1 MTPSGKIP
9 REYELK
15 LSCTVHDLAAFKR
28 AVNSATRARL
38 IWQAVDLETH
48 YFDTPEQR
56 FFKNGITIRVRRAN
70 GNYIQTIKA
79 GRGGGGAMDRAEWE
93 QPVNGEKLELET
105 IPKAARRKIGT
116 VSESELH
123 EMVSVKFH
131 RHKTVIQRSGKNGP
145 DLKVEA
151 ALDKG
156 VVQAG
161 EKTQRFAE
169 CELELLQGEP
179 EEFYRLIK
187 KFHDACPLRLSRT
200 KKSDRGFALLNNAKV
215 RGTKL
220 PKFNLSRT
228 LSVSQTLSEI
238 FNGCI
243 GNIIDNEAAALDG
256 KDPEGVHQMRVSL
269 RRIRS
274 SLSAFHRSIEPM
286 RVVWLKREL
295 QWLGSSL
302 VPAREW
308 DVFLMETLANVEG
321 YGIDQRAMKALAALA
336 KQRQRAG
343 YKLVRATLK
352 SDRYTK
358 LILRLTGFAATGGW
372 LPEKISATPPLLSP
386 INEHA
391 RSILDHP
398 YRKLIKAGKG
408 LKSQTPAQR
417 HQARI
422 KLKNLRYTVDLL
434 GSLYSN
440 RNFKLFRKK
449 MARLQSQFGRLND
462 VAQTSLLIE
471 ELMRPS
477 PNFPQPNDRAQIG
490 AGIVLGWHAY
500 KLHDLEQALF
510 DDWTAFRSIAPPW
523 RLGKTK
529 T

>member
-1 MTPSGKIP
+1 MTPSGKTP

-15 LSCTVHDLAAFKR
+15 LSCTAHDLAAFKR
-28 AVNSATRARL
+28 AVNSATPARL

-56 FFKNGITIRVRRAN
+56 FSKKGVAVRVRRAN

-79 GRGGGGAMDRAEWE
+79 GRGGGALDRAEWE
-93 QPVNGEKLELET
+93 QPVNGKKLELEA

-116 VSESELH
+116 VNECDLH
-123 EMVSVKFH
+123 EKVFVKFH
-131 RHKTVIQRSGKNGP
+131 RQKTVIQQSSKNGP
-145 DLKVEA
+145 NLKVEA

-187 KFHDACPLRLSRT
+187 RIHDACPLRLSRT
-200 KKSDRGFALLNNAKV
+200 TKSDRGYALLNDAKV

-220 PKFNLSRT
+220 PKFRLGRT

-238 FNGCI
+238 INGCI

-256 KDPEGVHQMRVSL
+256 KDSEGVHQMRVSI

-274 SLSAFHRSIEPM
+274 SLSVYHRYFEPA
-286 RVVWLKREL
+286 RVVWLKKEL
-295 QWLGSSL
+295 RWLGSSL
-302 VPAREW
+302 GPAREW
-308 DVFLMETLANVEG
+308 DVFLMETLAIVEG
-321 YGIDQRAMKALAALA
+321 IGVDPRAITALATLA
-336 KQRQRAG
+336 KPRQRAG

-352 SDRYTK
+352 SDRYAK
-358 LILRLTGFAATGGW
+358 LILSLTAFAATEGW
-372 LPEKISATPPLLSP
+372 LPRKKLIRPPILSP

-391 RSILDHP
+391 RSILNRP

-417 HQARI
+417 HQVRI
-422 KLKNLRYTVDLL
+422 KVKKLRYIVDLL
-434 GSLYSN
+434 GSLFSS
-440 RNFKLFRKK
+440 RNSKLFRKK
-449 MARLQSQFGRLND
+449 LARLQSQFGQLND
-462 VAQTSLLIE
+462 ITQASLLIE

-477 PNFPQPNDRAQIG
+477 PNFPQPNDRAQLG
-490 AGIVLGWHAY
+490 AGMVLDWHAH
-500 KLHDLEQALF
+500 KLHALEQALF
-510 DDWTAFRSIAPPW
+510 NDWSAFRSLAPPW

-529 T
+529 S